1 MKQKEFEIVVFSKDG
16 QRYKVPVAVHGKI
29 KEKLSQIKKQAKEW
43 TVKNGIIFSEWG
55 WVDGHAPDWGGA
67 RTPAP
72 GKTLGPDPIP
82 EDQKRQMAS
91 ARFAPG
97 TIDRAKAIAEKK
109 GYPGWSRVVD
119 EAILKMAKE
128 LGIE

>member
-1 MKQKEFEIVVFSKDG
+1 
-16 QRYKVPVAVHGKI
+16 
-29 KEKLSQIKKQAKEW
+29 
-43 TVKNGIIFSEWG
+43 
-55 WVDGHAPDWGGA
+55 
-67 RTPAP
+67 
-72 GKTLGPDPIP
+72 
-82 EDQKRQMAS
+82 MAS